1 MNMRSRQ
8 INKPFSMPYRPED
21 VFYVTYSKFLST
33 AFLILKE
40 NREKVQVIVK
50 HEHMKDLKDWVT
62 NNKILTD
69 ESVLEFIPY

>member
-1 MNMRSRQ
+1 
-8 INKPFSMPYRPED
+8 MPYRPED

-50 HEHMKDLKDWVT
+50 HEHMKDLKIGSPT
-62 NNKILTD
+62 TR
-69 ESVLEFIPY
+69 F